1 VGALAIHE
9 EIGMSK
15 LSSLLRRTFRR
26 PKPHIPEWK
35 LDRSPER
42 RSFALN
48 QLDWKLEP
56 WIARSGGFFIE
67 AGANDGVSQSNSLYF
82 EKYYGWRGL
91 LVEPIPVLADRCRNN
106 RPDCLVV
113 NSALVP
119 FGHPEPTVEMHACNL
134 MSLVKGAMKSE
145 SADLQHVQRGC
156 VVQQV
161 ETEQI
166 RVPAIPLSDLLD
178 RHGIKQVDLLSLD
191 VEGYELPVLQ
201 GLDLQRHRPRWMLIE
216 AWFREEV
223 DQYLRPYYRAVA
235 ELSHH
240 DVLYQAIDK

>member
-1 VGALAIHE
+1 
-9 EIGMSK
+9 MSK
-15 LSSLLRRTFRR
+15 ISSLLRRMVGR
-26 PKPHIPEWK
+26 PKRPIPAWK
-35 LDRSPER
+35 RESSAER
-42 RSFALN
+42 RSYALN

-56 WIARSGGFFIE
+56 WIAKSGGFFIE
-67 AGANDGVSQSNSLYF
+67 AGANDGVSQSNSLFF

-91 LVEPIPVLADRCRNN
+91 LVEPLPVLAERCRIN

-119 FGHPEPTVEMHACNL
+119 FAHTEPTVEMHACNL

-145 SADLQHVQRGC
+145 SADLAHVERGC
-156 VVQQV
+156 AVQQV
-161 ETEQI
+161 EAELIQ
-166 RVPAIPLSDLLD
+166 VPAVTLSELWD
-178 RHGIKQVDLLSLD
+178 RHGIEHVDLLSLD

-223 DQYLRPYYRAVA
+223 DQYLSPYYQSVA

-240 DVLYQAIDK
+240 DVLYRAIDR

>member
-1 VGALAIHE
+1 
-9 EIGMSK
+9 MSQ
-15 LSSLLRRTFRR
+15 LSSLLRRAFRR
-26 PKPHIPEWK
+26 EPQHVPEWK
-35 LDRSPER
+35 RDRSAER
-42 RSFALN
+42 RSYALN

-67 AGANDGVSQSNSLYF
+67 AGANDGVSQSNSLYY
-82 EKYYGWRGL
+82 ERYYGWRGL
-91 LVEPIPVLADRCRNN
+91 LVEPVPVLAERCRVN

-119 FGHPEPTVEMHACNL
+119 FDHPTSTVEMHACNL

-145 SADLQHVQRGC
+145 SADLAHVQRGC
-156 VVQQV
+156 SVQQV

-166 RVPAIPLSDLLD
+166 CVPAIPLSELLD
-178 RHGIKQVDLLSLD
+178 RHGIDHVDLLSLD

-223 DQYLRPYYRAVA
+223 DRYLQPYYRVVA

-240 DVLYQAIDK
+240 DVLYQAIDG